1 MPQTVKGVIAMEQD
15 APVTTTPADDIEAI
29 RQLKA
34 RYFRTL
40 DQKDWSGYRQ
50 VFTDDVEI
58 DVTDDAADG
67 CYAGTEIYLP
77 MIESLLGTATTVHRG
92 GQAEITVGGDTA
104 SGIWAMDDR
113 IWFPGGATLIG
124 SGWYEETYRRTADGW
139 LIAAMRLRRHRV
151 ELDGVVIFP
160 TS

>member
-1 MPQTVKGVIAMEQD
+1 MSAV
-15 APVTTTPADDIEAI
+15 PADDIEAI

-50 VFTDDVEI
+50 VFADDVEI

-67 CYAGTEIYLP
+67 RYTGTEIYLP

-92 GQAEITVGGDTA
+92 GQAEITVDGDTA

-113 IWFPGGATLIG
+113 IWFPGGATLVG
-124 SGWYEETYRRTADGW
+124 SGWYEETYRRTTDGW
-139 LIAAMRLRRHRV
+139 LIATMRLRRHRV

-160 TS
+160 RN

>member
-1 MPQTVKGVIAMEQD
+1 MSA
-15 APVTTTPADDIEAI
+15 ASRDDIEAI

-40 DQKDWSGYRQ
+40 DQKDWSGYRR
-50 VFTDDVEI
+50 VFAEDVAI

-67 CYAGTEIYLP
+67 RYIGTGIYLP
-77 MIESLLGTATTVHRG
+77 MIESLLGAATTVHRG
-92 GQAEITVGGDTA
+92 GQAEIAVDGDAA

-124 SGWYEETYRRTADGW
+124 SGWYEETYRRTSAGW
-139 LIAAMRLRRHRV
+139 LIATMRLRRHRV

-160 TS
+160 PG

>member
-1 MPQTVKGVIAMEQD
+1 MTA
-15 APVTTTPADDIEAI
+15 ADIEAI

-67 CYAGTEIYLP
+67 RYTGTEIYLP

-92 GQAEITVGGDTA
+92 GQAEITVDGDTA

-113 IWFPGGATLIG
+113 IWFPGGATLVG
-124 SGWYEETYRRTADGW
+124 SGWVRGDLPAHHRRLVDYHHATAPASG
-139 LIAAMRLRRHRV
+139 RTRRGR
-151 ELDGVVIFP
+151 DFP
-160 TS
+160 AKLTIRS

>member
-1 MPQTVKGVIAMEQD
+1 M
-15 APVTTTPADDIEAI
+15 
-29 RQLKA
+29 
-34 RYFRTL
+34 
-40 DQKDWSGYRQ
+40 
-50 VFTDDVEI
+50 
-58 DVTDDAADG
+58 TDDAADG
-67 CYAGTEIYLP
+67 RYTGTEIYLP

-139 LIAAMRLRRHRV
+139 LIAAMRLRRHRARV
-151 ELDGVVIFP
+151 GHYLRCCRALFSHLERGRGLLRRRLP
-160 TS
+160 